1 MTVTFHRRTG
11 RRSPV
16 RRCRLVRSRRAAALD
31 VAPVIELPSEAVGF
45 HGTSRAAVSHLV
57 SGEIGQ
63 SDHRYEWLGTGFYV
77 WQDSPWR
84 AREWA
89 LEQHGEDEAAVVAVR
104 VSLDGCLDLLNPHW
118 QELLAAAD
126 AQFVLECLEAGD
138 EVPVNRGAG
147 YRARDCATI
156 NWFCEQAAEQGHQLR
171 SVRAVFEEGEP
182 IFEASAIR
190 TRSHIQIAVRDPSV
204 ILEIEETTW

>member
-1 MTVTFHRRTG
+1 MATIRKA
-11 RRSPV
+11 SPV
-16 RRCRLVRSRRAAALD
+16 ARRDDARLVRSRRAAGLD
-31 VAPVIELPSEAVGF
+31 VASAIELPTEAVGF
-45 HGTSRAAVSHLV
+45 HGTNRAAVPRLV
-57 SGEIGQ
+57 SGEIEQ

-89 LEQHGEDEAAVVAVR
+89 LEQHGEHGAAVVAVR
-104 VSLDGCLDLLNPHW
+104 ISLDRCLDLLNPHW

-138 EVPVNRGAG
+138 EVPVNHGAG
-147 YRARDCATI
+147 HRARDCATI
-156 NWFCEQAAEQGHQLR
+156 NWFCERAAEQGQQVR
-171 SVRAVFEEGEP
+171 SVRAIFEEGEP

-190 TRSHIQIAVRDPSV
+190 TQSHIQIAVRDPSV